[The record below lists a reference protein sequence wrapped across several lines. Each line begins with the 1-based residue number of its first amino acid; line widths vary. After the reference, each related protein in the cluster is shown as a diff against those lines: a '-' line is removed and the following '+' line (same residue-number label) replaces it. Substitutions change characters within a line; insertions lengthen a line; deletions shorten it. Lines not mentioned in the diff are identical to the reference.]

1 MRTLTVSE
9 LTSHI
14 KDRIENDHVLAN
26 LWVQGEIS
34 NFKAAASGHLYLT
47 LKDRNSCVKV
57 VMFRSRARFLN
68 FLPEDGMSV
77 LIRGYIS
84 VYEPSGQYQLY
95 AQGIEPSG
103 TGALYV
109 AFEQLK
115 EKLHQEG
122 LFDDQVKK
130 ELPKYPRRIAL
141 ITSPTGAAIRDMIG
155 ILRRRWPSLQIILV
169 PVKVQGNDAPGQIYS
184 AIELVNSFREVDLAI
199 VGRGGGSLE
208 ELWAFNTETVARA
221 IFSSRIPIISAV
233 GHETDYTIADLVA
246 DLRAPTPSAAA
257 ELAVPDGLDTR
268 RYIQNICSRLTRT
281 VVETIREKRQRVE
294 NSARSP
300 VMLRPVDSLTSR
312 HHQVVDQL
320 QKQLLNTVS
329 QSISRDRS
337 RLSEQAGRLQA
348 LSPLA
353 TLARG
358 FSICTSEKGEIIH
371 SSKQA
376 GKGQNVNIY
385 LNDGSLDCE
394 VKNRYPANY

>member
-14 KDRIENDHVLAN
+14 KDKIENDHVLAN

-77 LIRGYIS
+77 VIRGYIS

-115 EKLHQEG
+115 KKLHQEG
-122 LFDDQVKK
+122 LFDDQSKK
-130 ELPKYPRRIAL
+130 ELPEYPRRIAL

-169 PVKVQGNDAPGQIYS
+169 PVKVQGNDAPGQISS

-281 VVETIREKRQRVE
+281 MVETIREQRQRVE
-294 NSARSP
+294 ISARSP

-320 QKQLLNTVS
+320 QKQLLNTFS

-376 GKGQNVNIY
+376 GEGQHVNIY

-394 VKNRYPANY
+394 VKNRYPANS

>member
-77 LIRGYIS
+77 VIRGYIS

-115 EKLHQEG
+115 KKLHQEG

-169 PVKVQGNDAPGQIYS
+169 PVKVQGNDAPGQISS

-268 RYIQNICSRLTRT
+268 RYIQNICSRLTRIM
-281 VVETIREKRQRVE
+281 VETIREQRQRVE
-294 NSARSP
+294 ISARSP

-312 HHQVVDQL
+312 RHQVVDHL

-376 GKGQNVNIY
+376 GKGQHVNIY

-394 VKNRYPANY
+394 VKNRYPANN